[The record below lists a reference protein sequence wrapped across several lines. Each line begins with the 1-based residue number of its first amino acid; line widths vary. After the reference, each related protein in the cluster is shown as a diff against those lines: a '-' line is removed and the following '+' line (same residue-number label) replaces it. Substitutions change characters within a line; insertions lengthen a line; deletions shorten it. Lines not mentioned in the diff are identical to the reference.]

1 MKIGK
6 IVSVEFDK
14 FKVRLF
20 STTKTSTVN
29 INGHIYY
36 FGNIGS
42 YLKTVNSTSA
52 TIICEVTA
60 VLDYSME
67 SRTYSA
73 YNLDSSKE
81 LYVKP
86 IGTIDSNGE
95 FSMGVGI
102 FPSLYNDVELVTYQ
116 DLHSILAQG
125 NECTN
130 GIHHTIEIGKSKSLI
145 NYAISLNINRMFSIH
160 TAILGNSG
168 SGKSNTIA
176 HILQEVFRKNDN
188 YARGAKFI
196 IFDSNGEYP
205 KAFEKDLSDNI
216 RKINFKPNIKDS
228 SDTMTAFSL
237 PYYLM
242 NLDEWLAFLMASER
256 TQKPFWENVLQKCY
270 KFYKVYSAED
280 SDTAS
285 RFSNYIKWKTYS
297 VLSDIINNA
306 DSDSSRMTIAK
317 GAILKMKG
325 LCSNF
330 PTEIDSKVLKDLE
343 NFFDVCST
351 LCTIWYGNNHDTL
364 ASGLPKFV
372 CDPDEDPR
380 NVYIE
385 YVDKRGDEHYI
396 TKDSDQEKEGSFRQ
410 INEASAMAVDDESLN
425 YGEYY
430 DYQFLK
436 TAVELVILE
445 EEAKGNLRIREFTS
459 TLVSRLEVF
468 LHNKECSF
476 MRDCSEIFTSPEDYL
491 YKVLGIG
498 ANENNSQLIIIDS
511 SEVGTDVLELMTSVI
526 SRLIFD
532 HRKNKYGN
540 DRRKCP
546 VHLVLDEAHRY
557 VRKDAN
563 FILKEN
569 IFEKIAREG
578 RKYAFYLILSS
589 QRPSELSQTVLSQC
603 GNYIVHRVQNEV
615 DLKYIYSVLPYFSSD
630 YITKVKQAVPGEAL
644 LFGNFV
650 PMPLMVK
657 INKAIPDPDSKNC
670 EIDMEWFQST
680 KAH

>member
-29 INGHIYY
+29 INGQIYY

-42 YLKTVNSTSA
+42 YLKTTNSTSA

-60 VLDYSME
+60 VLDYSMD

-86 IGTIDSNGE
+86 IGTIDGNGE

-125 NECTN
+125 EEVTDC
-130 GIHHTIEIGKSKSLI
+130 IHHTIEIGKSKSLI
-145 NYAISLNINRMFSIH
+145 NYAISLNINRLFNIH

-176 HILQEVFRKNDN
+176 HILQEVFRKENN

-196 IFDSNGEYP
+196 VFDSNGEYP
-205 KAFEKDLSDNI
+205 KAFEKDLTDSIGTINYKPKIRENSDA
-216 RKINFKPNIKDS
+216 RA
-228 SDTMTAFSL
+228 AFYL

-280 SDTAS
+280 AETAY
-285 RFSNYIKWKTYS
+285 RFSNYIKWKTYT

-325 LCSNF
+325 LCASF
-330 PTEIDSKVLKDLE
+330 PTDIDTNVLKDLK
-343 NFFDVCST
+343 NFFDVCTT

-364 ASGLPKFV
+364 ASGLPEFV
-372 CDPDEDPR
+372 CATGKEQR
-380 NVYIE
+380 NVHIE

-396 TKDSDQEKEGSFRQ
+396 TKQSDRKKEDSFTQ
-410 INEASAMAVDDESLN
+410 INEASAMEVDEESLN

-430 DYQFLK
+430 DYRFLK

-459 TLVSRLEVF
+459 TLVSRLDAF
-468 LHNKECSF
+468 LNNMECLF
-476 MRDCSEIFTSPEDYL
+476 MRDCPDTFASPEDYL
-491 YKVLGIG
+491 QKVFNIG
-498 ANENNSQLIIIDS
+498 GSDYTSQLIIIDS

-532 HRKNKYGN
+532 YRKNKYGD
-540 DRRKCP
+540 DRRKHP

-563 FILKEN
+563 YILKEN

-578 RKYAFYLILSS
+578 RKYSFYLMLSS

-603 GNYIVHRVQNEV
+603 GNYIVHRIQNEI

-657 INKAIPDPDSKNC
+657 IDKAIPDPDSKNC
-670 EIDMEWFQST
+670 EIDKEWFLIIKNS
-680 KAH
+680 

>member
-29 INGHIYY
+29 INGQIYY

-42 YLKTVNSTSA
+42 YLKTTNSTSA

-60 VLDYSME
+60 VLDYSLD

-86 IGTIDSNGE
+86 IGTIDANGV

-125 NECTN
+125 DEVIG

-145 NYAISLNINRMFSIH
+145 NYAISLNINRLFNIH

-176 HILQEVFRKNDN
+176 HILQEVSRKENN
-188 YARGAKFI
+188 YAHGAKFI
-196 IFDSNGEYP
+196 VFDSNGEYP
-205 KAFEKDLSDNI
+205 QAFESDLSDSI
-216 RKINFKPNIKDS
+216 GTINYKPNIKANS
-228 SDTMTAFSL
+228 HVMTAFSL

-280 SDTAS
+280 ADTAS
-285 RFSNYIKWKTYS
+285 RFSNYIKWKTYT

-325 LCSNF
+325 LCGTF
-330 PTEIDSKVLKDLE
+330 PTEIDSEILRDLD
-343 NFFDVCST
+343 NFFEVCST

-372 CDPDEDPR
+372 CIKDEEPR
-380 NVYIE
+380 NVYLE
-385 YVDKRGDEHYI
+385 FVDKRGDEHYI
-396 TKDSDQEKEGSFRQ
+396 TKTSSRIKEDSFIQ
-410 INEASAMAVDDESLN
+410 INEASAMAVDEESLN
-425 YGEYY
+425 YGKYY
-430 DYQFLK
+430 DYHFLK

-459 TLVSRLEVF
+459 TLVSRLDVF
-468 LHNKECSF
+468 LNNKECSF
-476 MRDCSEIFTSPEDYL
+476 MRDCPDTFTSPEDYL
-491 YKVLGIG
+491 QKVFGIG
-498 ANENNSQLIIIDS
+498 NGNNKSQLIIIDS

-526 SRLIFD
+526 SRLVFD
-532 HRKNKYGN
+532 YRKNKYGD
-540 DRRKCP
+540 DRRKHP

-557 VRKDAN
+557 VKKDAN
-563 FILKEN
+563 YILKEN

-578 RKYAFYLILSS
+578 RKYSFYPMLSS

-603 GNYIVHRVQNEV
+603 GNYIVHRIQNEI
-615 DLKYIYSVLPYFSSD
+615 DLKYIYSVLPYFSAD

-670 EIDMEWFQST
+670 EIDKEWFLLPENR
-680 KAH
+680 